1 MTHSR
6 TALRPLLTT
15 GALAAVLALG
25 LTACGQ
31 GGGDATESPSATPS
45 ATDTPSATESASA
58 SPSASPSAS
67 ASESPTASASPS
79 QSASTSPSTS
89 ASPSASASA
98 SASEPAAATE
108 ATVYWVGP
116 AGQSGGI
123 EFPGC
128 GEVLVE
134 DTVPVS
140 DAGAVGDPALVE
152 AALQALF
159 EERNFDVGSDGL
171 MNALYQSELTV
182 QDVSIEGDTVT
193 VDLAGQPMS
202 GGTCA
207 DPQIIAQLENTAI
220 ANAGTY
226 TAEIL
231 VAGEPIQ
238 EFMSQ
243 KG

>member
-1 MTHSR
+1 MSHSR

-31 GGGDATESPSATPS
+31 GGGDATESPST
-45 ATDTPSATESASA
+45 TPSATESA
-58 SPSASPSAS
+58 SASPSAS

-79 QSASTSPSTS
+79 QSASTSPSAS
-89 ASPSASASA
+89 ASPSAST
-98 SASEPAAATE
+98 SASEPAAAATE

-128 GEVLVE
+128 GEVLIE

-140 DAGAVGDPALVE
+140 EAGAVGDPALVE
-152 AALQALF
+152 AGLQALF
-159 EERNFDVGSDGL
+159 DERSFDVGSEGL
-171 MNALYQSELTV
+171 MNALFQSELTV
-182 QDVSIEGDTVT
+182 QDVTIEGDTVT